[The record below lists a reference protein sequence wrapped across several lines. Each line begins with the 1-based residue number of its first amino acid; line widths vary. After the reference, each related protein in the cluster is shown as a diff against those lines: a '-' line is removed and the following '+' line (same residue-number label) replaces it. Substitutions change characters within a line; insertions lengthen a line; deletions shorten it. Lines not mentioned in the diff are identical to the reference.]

1 MKLTILG
8 AYGPFPAPNGGCSSY
23 LVEDGDT
30 RILLDCGSGALS
42 RLRLALPESLPLD
55 AIVLSHMHADHAGE
69 IDLFR
74 YLLEFGQMKV
84 PLKVFSPDTDK
95 LHYPVFDPIETHD
108 GMQVEI
114 GSLTLRFT
122 AVHHAVPTMA
132 VRVTSDDGSSL
143 FYTGDT
149 AYFAGLAD
157 AARNADLLLADACLA
172 DESNPKAL
180 KNHMTGELVAALG
193 RQANCKR
200 VLFTHRYGANPVYP
214 LPQGA
219 DNCAFAEEGAVYEI

>member
-1 MKLTILG
+1 MKLTLLG
-8 AYGPFPAPNGGCSSY
+8 VYGPFPVPGGGCSSY

-30 RILLDCGSGALS
+30 KILLDCGSGALS
-42 RLRLALPESLPLD
+42 RLLEHIPLTKLD
-55 AIVLSHMHADHAGE
+55 AIVLTHMHTDHAGE
-69 IDLFR
+69 IHLIRDA
-74 YLLEFGQMKV
+74 LEFGQGRM
-84 PLKVFSPDTDK
+84 PMPVFSP
-95 LHYPVFDPIETHD
+95 ETNTLQYAAFRPTETTD
-108 GMQVEI
+108 GMTVRI
-114 GSLTLRFT
+114 GTLTLRF
-122 AVHHAVPTMA
+122 VEVRHAGPAMG
-132 VRVTSDDGSSL
+132 VRITDANGRAL

-157 AARNADLLLADACLA
+157 AAKDADLLLADACLA

-180 KNHMTGELVAALG
+180 KNHMTGEQVCMLG

-200 VLFTHRYGANPVYP
+200 VLFTHRFGANPIYP